1 MKINLEETL
10 AKIKVLLNTEAE
22 EVTVAPVED
31 VVEVALEQ
39 QTLVDAATVI
49 EAEVFE
55 AKQSVFIVTDGGNIP
70 LPIGNYE
77 LADERILVVEVEG
90 IIASIGEAPAPEEE
104 FEETETIDPNLS
116 IIADLRTQ
124 LEDTVASNVELQSQI
139 DLSVTTISGKDS
151 EIETLNVELSKL
163 PASKKLSHSQET
175 LDFIE
180 KSKNTNSGKGNTRFS
195 KILNNIQN
203 NK

>member
-39 QTLVDAATVI
+39 QTLVDATTVI

-55 AKQSVFIVTDGGNIP
+55 AEQSVFIVTDGGNIP

-104 FEETETIDPNLS
+104 EQTETIDPNLS

-151 EIETLNVELSKL
+151 EIETLTVELSKL

-180 KSKNTNSGKGNTRFS
+180 KSKNTNSGKGNTKFS